1 MKMRP
6 QKIFLLPPSSNDKNN
21 PKIAHD
27 GTNQLAVV
35 DFDGTDYL
43 ENLILSIPSS
53 SRNKGYSAF
62 AVSRYTGGLSGRVIT
77 SSHWNWLM
85 GHHDRHMGRYFF
97 NGWVDQGFTMD
108 LSSIFLKKFFTKAWT
123 MRLTTA
129 RIWNDGNP
137 GSYRAGSQSGSHNWN
152 WFNPGNL
159 CLVHENNNQLR
170 LSSQTVKL
178 VNFCFFKEIEESD
191 RLLVEGYL
199 GHKWGITLP
208 SSHPWSAESPSF
220 GEIVT
225 EGVTPVGFT
234 GPTSSPIA
242 INLGP
247 ANLRQSTA
255 SLTGQLINPGRGI
268 LKSGEFSPQDYPG
281 LELWL
286 DTSAANG
293 VEYDP
298 DLVLIQFL
306 DSEVVQEVVFHLDAN
321 DSDSITLSDD
331 DVAEW
336 MDKSGNG
343 YDMIAQGHPR
353 LINYGYGT
361 MN

>member
-1 MKMRP
+1 MCIRD
-6 QKIFLLPPSSNDKNN
+6 S
-21 PKIAHD
+21 
-27 GTNQLAVV
+27 
-35 DFDGTDYL
+35 
-43 ENLILSIPSS
+43 
-53 SRNKGYSAF
+53 
-62 AVSRYTGGLSGRVIT
+62 
-77 SSHWNWLM
+77 
-85 GHHDRHMGRYFF
+85 
-97 NGWVDQGFTMD
+97 
-108 LSSIFLKKFFTKAWT
+108 
-123 MRLTTA
+123 
-129 RIWNDGNP
+129 
-137 GSYRAGSQSGSHNWN
+137 
-152 WFNPGNL
+152 
-159 CLVHENNNQLR
+159 
-170 LSSQTVKL
+170 
-178 VNFCFFKEIEESD
+178 
-191 RLLVEGYL
+191 
-199 GHKWGITLP
+199 
-208 SSHPWSAESPSF
+208 
-220 GEIVT
+220 T

-298 DLVLIQFL
+298 GLIP
-306 DSEVVQEVVFHLDAN
+306 DPIPWTPSVVQEVVFHLDAN

-353 LINYGYGT
+353 LVDYGYGT
-361 MN
+361 DLKVVRFDSNEKGKFDKKAGGDSLFTEKKWDTTLSLIHI